1 MLPCHS
7 ACKGSAGS
15 GLIVG
20 RGGRPGGQA
29 SRNIRT
35 RHYARPRGDAAHI
48 TRAHY
53 AAAPRCGA
61 RLGIPRVV
69 VRSRCGRARW
79 MSVGAPDSRRR
90 AIGAV
95 RGLAL
100 CAKFVSRHYARNIRP
115 RITRAARWGHRALPP
130 LHTRALPVG
139 DPHSV
144 AGLPTMLRRWRA
156 QRIRR
161 EFRPSP
167 MWRARHTRPRHVQ
180 CFPATGA
187 REHADCPPYH
197 RETSHRT

>member
-1 MLPCHS
+1 MLPRHS

-79 MSVGAPDSRRR
+79 LSVGAPDSRRR

-130 LHTRALPVG
+130 LHTQYSHTYRP
-139 DPHSV
+139 S
-144 AGLPTMLRRWRA
+144 GLPTRAAAPLPVAALRA
-156 QRIRR
+156 AEKSSPVCGDCGRR
-161 EFRPSP
+161 VKRRKRDVF
-167 MWRARHTRPRHVQ
+167 
-180 CFPATGA
+180 G
-187 REHADCPPYH
+187 
-197 RETSHRT
+197 